1 LSKKPSSGNP
11 GIRKCISESTTI
23 SNGAAEAGR
32 RSSRRHPLAGT
43 SHPRIRIRPMTVFKI
58 LFIQMDLSWP
68 GCLISEMPAM
78 TVNMISVD
86 GIGAVA
92 VEHYRQKHTD
102 KSS

>member
-1 LSKKPSSGNP
+1 
-11 GIRKCISESTTI
+11 
-23 SNGAAEAGR
+23 
-32 RSSRRHPLAGT
+32 
-43 SHPRIRIRPMTVFKI
+43 MTVFKI